1 MTIRD
6 AFLNEGNKVSLRV
19 ILALMM
25 TNEEQLLSVTGF
37 QPLLTE
43 INDAAKRAVNADELL
58 GRGFK
63 ILNLSTSSIVK
74 LRNSI

>member
-1 MTIRD
+1 
-6 AFLNEGNKVSLRV
+6 
-19 ILALMM
+19 MM